1 MCSDPSVAVDLPV
14 EVSQS
19 QNLFL
24 SFQVVEQLLNLNGIS
39 QVDLRAAEG
48 FVVDCKR
55 FLKCG

>member
-24 SFQVVEQLLNLNGIS
+24 SFQVVEQLLNLNGFS

-48 FVVDCKR
+48 FVVDCKS
-55 FLKCG
+55 FLKCD